1 VSVLIS
7 ALVIIVAWLP
17 LQLVRLLRTLQLRGP
32 TVVRLRLG
40 SRGPASSSA
49 RAQHNALL
57 RELAKDS
64 RVEVLFVRLEAL
76 PGGWAELQELRAALS
91 AVRDSGKQVVVY
103 MEQASNGGLY
113 LASAASTVWMPP
125 VGDLFLSG
133 LGGRLTFFGTLLER
147 LGVQVDFMAAGD
159 YKSFGET
166 FTRSFASEAN
176 REQLSALYGDL
187 QDQLIDGIA
196 AGRGLERDAV
206 AAMLGQS
213 PLSAA
218 AAKKAGLI
226 DDTRY
231 SDQLQPG
238 LESLLDEEDVRV
250 IRFGGYRRWLR
261 AERWLAA
268 LGRRRDLVAV
278 VHLEGSIVLGGD
290 GRQARRIESR
300 AVVPVLRRLRD
311 DERVR
316 AVVLRVDS
324 GGGSALASDLIA
336 REVRKLGE
344 EKPVIASFG
353 NIVASGGYYLSV
365 VARELIAQRGTI
377 TGSIGVFGGKI
388 VASGPLAR
396 IGVTGDHVEVGPDVG
411 FLGPWRAFSDEQ
423 RVRFR
428 AYLDETYAL
437 FLSVVAG
444 GRRCPVSAIE
454 PAAGGRIWTGQQAQ
468 ERSLVDHFG
477 GLPLAL
483 QRARLLAGLGAR
495 QGHVVHLD
503 FTPSRFQTLSSLAS
517 GQTRLSAADL
527 ALSAA
532 GPHAE
537 LVRLL
542 RAQPGQALALSPWVL
557 EDLD

>member
-1 VSVLIS
+1 MSVLIS

-196 AGRGLERDAV
+196 AGRDLERDAV